1 VVPQFKKQDWRRRKM
16 FCFMPTKCM
25 ELLVVWSG
33 DFAMDRVHWADGQ
46 ITVYKREQP
55 LAERKEVLV

>member
-1 VVPQFKKQDWRRRKM
+1 M

-33 DFAMDRVHWADGQ
+33 DFAMDRVHWTDGQ
-46 ITVYKREQP
+46 ITVYEREQP